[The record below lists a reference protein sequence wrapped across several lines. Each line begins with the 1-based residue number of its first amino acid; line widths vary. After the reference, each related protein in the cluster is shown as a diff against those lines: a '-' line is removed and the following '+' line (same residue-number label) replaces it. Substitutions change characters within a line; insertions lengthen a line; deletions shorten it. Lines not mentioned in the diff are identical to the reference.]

1 VIPRANSTR
10 CARLS
15 ADRLSAPS
23 PEHERAMD
31 HKEDRLDLM
40 KTTTLV
46 ATLAA
51 FALAGAG
58 CKGGGEAA
66 VQLDTTQLALY
77 GPLPDVMESPANPIS
92 ETKIELGRKL
102 YFETRLSMAN
112 DLSCSSC
119 HRLDAYGADT
129 GAVSIG
135 HQGQKGSRNSP
146 TVYNAAGHVAQFWD
160 GRAADVEAQALG
172 PILNPVEM
180 AMPAAPAVIGRVRAD
195 AEYRRLFAAAFPE
208 DRNPIT
214 YENLGRAIGAFER
227 RLVTPARWD
236 QALRGADS
244 VLTNAEKAGFNTFT
258 STGCPMC
265 HLGVYIGGSIY
276 QKTGLVTPWPDTTD
290 VGREAVTHQPSDR
303 FVFKVPSLR
312 NIEHTAPYFHN
323 GAVRSLDT
331 AVVMMAHHQL
341 GRTLTPEQVTS
352 IVTWLRS
359 LTGRIPTEYIARP
372 DLRPITSSAHTTP

>member
-1 VIPRANSTR
+1 
-10 CARLS
+10 
-15 ADRLSAPS
+15 
-23 PEHERAMD
+23 
-31 HKEDRLDLM
+31 M

-66 VQLDTTQLALY
+66 VQMDTTQLALY
-77 GPLPDVMESPANPIS
+77 GPLPAAMENPANPI
-92 ETKIELGRKL
+92 TDAKIELGRKL
-102 YFETRLSMAN
+102 YFEARLSAS
-112 DLSCSSC
+112 DDISCNSC
-119 HRLDAYGADT
+119 HDLPHYGADT
-129 GAVSIG
+129 GAVSVG

-146 TVYNAAGHVAQFWD
+146 TVYNAAGHIAQFWD

-172 PILNPVEM
+172 PILDPVEM

-195 AEYRRLFAAAFPE
+195 AEYRRMFAAAFPD
-208 DRNPIT
+208 DRNPVT

-236 QALRGADS
+236 QALRGVDS

-265 HLGVYIGGSIY
+265 HLGVYVGGSMY

-290 VGREAVTHQPSDR
+290 VGREAVTHQPGDR
-303 FVFKVPSLR
+303 FFFKVPSLR

-331 AVVMMAHHQL
+331 AVVWMAHHQL
-341 GRTLTPEQVTS
+341 GRTLTPEQVAS

-359 LTGRIPTEYIARP
+359 LTGEIPTDYIARP
-372 DLRPITSSAHTTP
+372 AGTQ